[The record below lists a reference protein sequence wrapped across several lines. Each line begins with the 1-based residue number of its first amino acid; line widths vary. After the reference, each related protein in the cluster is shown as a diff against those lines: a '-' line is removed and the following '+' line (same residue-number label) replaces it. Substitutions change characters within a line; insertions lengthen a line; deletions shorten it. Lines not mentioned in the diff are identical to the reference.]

1 MISSET
7 AGSNGPNYGEMERKA
22 IIIAKYMEDS
32 VVKSLD
38 IIYY

>member
-1 MISSET
+1 
-7 AGSNGPNYGEMERKA
+7 MERKA

-38 IIYY
+38 IIYYWKII